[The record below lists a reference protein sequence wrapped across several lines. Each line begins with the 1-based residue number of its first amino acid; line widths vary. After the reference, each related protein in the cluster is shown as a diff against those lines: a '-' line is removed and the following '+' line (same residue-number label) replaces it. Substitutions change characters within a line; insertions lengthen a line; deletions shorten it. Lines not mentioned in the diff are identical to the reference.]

1 MTNAILHEIAAQ
13 VGTPCYIYD
22 QDKITANYQR
32 LAAAFAGC
40 GIYYAV
46 KANSNLSI
54 LRLLRELGAGFDVVS
69 IGEMRRA
76 MLAGASAD
84 QIVFAGVGKRDDELI
99 EALDAGIG
107 WLNVESAQELRVL
120 SDIAQAKGLRP
131 NVALRINPAVDP
143 HTHQYLA
150 TGKGS
155 SKFGINVEPALALVA
170 QRADYPGV
178 NIAGVHAHIGSLLFE
193 PATYA
198 QTMQVLLDF
207 VAECRSFGADLSHV
221 DVGGGFGVAYHP
233 NEPQLAVEDIADA
246 MLPLARADGVSVQ
259 IEPGRYIVAE
269 AGQLLTRVLYTKTN
283 GDKHYA
289 VVDAAMN
296 DLIRPALYGAAHQVL
311 KVEKNQEPKTKSQ
324 DVSEKDLALST
335 EHLALESQH
344 AYEVVGPIC
353 ESGDF
358 LAHAVTL
365 PNLQRGDLLA
375 IQHAGAYGFAMS
387 SNYNTRPRAAEVMRH
402 GPGWRIIRPRETFES
417 LVASEING

>member
-1 MTNAILHEIAAQ
+1 MTNTLLHEIAAQ

-54 LRLLRELGAGFDVVS
+54 LKLLRELGAGFDVVS

-76 MLAGASAD
+76 MLAGASAE
-84 QIVFAGVGKRDDELI
+84 QIVFAGVGKRDDELA

-221 DVGGGFGVAYHP
+221 DVGGGFGVAYQP
-233 NEPQLAVEDIADA
+233 DEPQLAVEDIADA
-246 MLPLARADGVSVQ
+246 MLPLARADGVNVQ
-259 IEPGRYIVAE
+259 IEPGRYLVAE

-296 DLIRPALYGAAHQVL
+296 DLIRPSLYGAAHQVHKL
-311 KVEKNQEPKTKSQ
+311 MVNGQWSMVNE
-324 DVSEKDLALST
+324 LST
-335 EHLALESQH
+335 QH
-344 AYEVVGPIC
+344 SYEVVGPIC

-358 LAHAVTL
+358 LAHAVVL
-365 PNLQRGDLLA
+365 PDLQRGDLLA
-375 IQHAGAYGFAMS
+375 IQHAGAYGFVMS
-387 SNYNTRPRAAEVMRH
+387 SNYNTRPRAAEVMLH
-402 GPGWRIIRPRETFES
+402 GQGWRIIRPRETFES
-417 LVASEING
+417 LVAGEL